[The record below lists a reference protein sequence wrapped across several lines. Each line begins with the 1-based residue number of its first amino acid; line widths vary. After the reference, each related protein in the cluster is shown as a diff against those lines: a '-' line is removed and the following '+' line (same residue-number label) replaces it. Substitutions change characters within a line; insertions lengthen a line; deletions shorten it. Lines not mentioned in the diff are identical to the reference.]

1 MKVITDYRGYAHE
14 IVILESLNGEPITR
28 EQIER
33 YAEKNYFGYEIMAIN
48 DTAARVKG
56 YTD

>member
-1 MKVITDYRGYAHE
+1 MKRTTEKRGYAHE

-28 EQIER
+28 EQVER
-33 YAEKNYFGYEIMAIN
+33 YAEKNYFGYEIIAIN
-48 DTAARVKG
+48 DKAARVKG